1 MSKDSSARY
10 YQPPPPPQKNPTKPN
25 KKRLQKRL
33 SEGIKIFLKKKQKK
47 ETIWMRMI

>member
-10 YQPPPPPQKNPTKPN
+10 YQPPPPPKKTTKQP
-25 KKRLQKRL
+25 KKRLQKSL